1 MTVYDFKATTIDGE
15 DVALSKYRG
24 SVLLIVNVASQ
35 CGFTPQYSGLEQ
47 LYEKYSERGL
57 VVLGFPSNQFMNQEP
72 GSASEIKSFCSTK
85 YSVKFPLFSKIDV
98 NGAKALHLYRFL
110 KNTTR
115 GFLGSQ
121 RIKWNFTKF
130 LIDRKG
136 HPVRRYSPLTKPEAI
151 ESDIL
156 ALLR

>member
-15 DVALSKYRG
+15 DVTLAKYRG

-72 GSASEIKSFCSTK
+72 GSALEIKSFCSTK

-98 NGAKALHLYRFL
+98 NGAKALPLYRFL

-130 LIDRKG
+130 LIDRKS